1 MHTAVKVMLIL
12 GTLTTVG
19 GIILMAVGASAI
31 ADYDPIEDAVWE
43 GTSGTFVGD
52 SNVDYWV
59 YSKVSSCD
67 EITYTINHANNGE
80 SAINQEYEC
89 DDSTQEMDGYIS
101 LGYLTTSYSE
111 GDGSYTVESTHTVYL
126 SDTMSEL
133 GDVAVGFGAV
143 FASWGTICCGVF
155 MLILGGIFALTITEP
170 KMVVIN
176 QGGMPMQQG
185 QMMAAQYPQPVQQQY
200 AQQPVQ
206 QQYAQQPVQ
215 QQYTQQPVQQ
225 QPVQQQPVQQ
235 NPFGQPPVQ
244 QQPVQENPFD
254 QQPPQGGF

>member
-19 GIILMAVGASAI
+19 GIILMAVGTSAI
-31 ADYDPIEDAVWE
+31 VDYDPIEDAEWE

-52 SNVDYWV
+52 SNVDYSV

-80 SAINQEYEC
+80 SAIDQEYEC
-89 DDSTQEMDGYIS
+89 NDSTQEMDGYIY
-101 LGYLTTSYSE
+101 LGYLTTSFSE

-143 FASWGTICCGVF
+143 IASWGTICCGVF
-155 MLILGGIFALTITEP
+155 MLILGGIFALTVTEP

-185 QMMAAQYPQPVQQQY
+185 QMMAAQYP
-200 AQQPVQ
+200 QPVQ